1 MAVASE
7 PYAPSVLVSTENL
20 PEKEW
25 LEYRRRGIG
34 GSDAAAI
41 LGISPFATARD
52 LYYDKLKIVPF
63 DDSESNWVAKKM
75 GHLLEDL
82 VAEIFHVKTG
92 YRIYQIKKMF
102 YHPVHTFMLADIDYF
117 VELPGGRTAIL
128 EIKTTNY
135 NAKDHWWSEDGQE
148 IVPLNYEAQGR
159 HYMAVMNI
167 DEVFYCCLYGNNED
181 EVIIRHIDRD
191 RDYEAELIALEQD
204 FWENHILTGTPPPY
218 TEDGDLIL
226 NSVRRHFGPA
236 DPSAPE
242 LILEGNMALLVPRY
256 PYVSRIVGPD
266 PKYRFARKFL
276 QYQWPPKTPKGRRFD
291 VELPGDGVY
300 EVGIKRWNADKTLL
314 LERQVYWLLL
324 LDGNEYTI
332 PKWQVLPLVEALRSG
347 MLGA

>member
-1 MAVASE
+1 MAVASKS
-7 PYAPSVLVSTENL
+7 YAPSVLVSTERL
-20 PEKEW
+20 PEKDW

-102 YHPVHTFMLADIDYF
+102 YHPAHTFMLADIDYF

-181 EVIIRHIDRD
+181 EVIIRHIVRD
-191 RDYEAELIALEQD
+191 RDYEAALIDGCTRVQSFFRVILPVAGTGLAATVIFAFILSWNE
-204 FWENHILTGTPPPY
+204 FFYAVNFTSTTAAKTLPVLITEFSSKFGSNYILTCTAGVLTSLPPVLVA
-218 TEDGDLIL
+218 LIFQRYIISGL
-226 NSVRRHFGPA
+226 
-236 DPSAPE
+236 SA
-242 LILEGNMALLVPRY
+242 GAV
-256 PYVSRIVGPD
+256 
-266 PKYRFARKFL
+266 
-276 QYQWPPKTPKGRRFD
+276 KG
-291 VELPGDGVY
+291 
-300 EVGIKRWNADKTLL
+300 
-314 LERQVYWLLL
+314 
-324 LDGNEYTI
+324 
-332 PKWQVLPLVEALRSG
+332 
-347 MLGA
+347 

>member
-7 PYAPSVLVSTENL
+7 SYAPSVLVSTEGL
-20 PEKEW
+20 PEKDW

-181 EVIIRHIDRD
+181 EVIIRHIVRD

-204 FWENHILTGTPPPY
+204 FWESHILTGMAPPY

-242 LILEGNMALLVPRY
+242 LILEGNMALLIPRY
-256 PYVSRIVGPD
+256 VS
-266 PKYRFARKFL
+266 FL
-276 QYQWPPKTPKGRRFD
+276 QSHYTHYTGRWGYRRTAFAALLYHSSYYAHIASGSSITKGTFPRTHD
-291 VELPGDGVY
+291 TWSSWSQ
-300 EVGIKRWNADKTLL
+300 KRPFG
-314 LERQVYWLLL
+314 Q
-324 LDGNEYTI
+324 
-332 PKWQVLPLVEALRSG
+332 
-347 MLGA
+347 

>member
-7 PYAPSVLVSTENL
+7 SYAPSVLVSTEGL
-20 PEKEW
+20 PEKDW

-148 IVPLNYEAQGR
+148 IIPLNYEAQGR

-191 RDYEAELIALEQD
+191 RDYFKRLQNRGLSNKTARDI
-204 FWENHILTGTPPPY
+204 G
-218 TEDGDLIL
+218 
-226 NSVRRHFGPA
+226 V
-236 DPSAPE
+236 
-242 LILEGNMALLVPRY
+242 LL
-256 PYVSRIVGPD
+256 
-266 PKYRFARKFL
+266 
-276 QYQWPPKTPKGRRFD
+276 KTIFKVVKKKCHCDCPGRD
-291 VELPGDGVY
+291 VELPAYRGKKI
-300 EVGIKRWNADKTLL
+300 EVFSDHEIGLSR
-314 LERQVYWLLL
+314 
-324 LDGNEYTI
+324 
-332 PKWQVLPLVEALRSG
+332 
-347 MLGA
+347 

>member
-7 PYAPSVLVSTENL
+7 SYAPSVLVSTEGL

-148 IVPLNYEAQGR
+148 IVPLNYEASGR
-159 HYMAVMNI
+159 TLGDVVSIEEYSDNQYGRYIDGGVNLQKESVSMAAGAENAVEDMNVMPGEMEVDANI
-167 DEVFYCCLYGNNED
+167 KIVFSMVD
-181 EVIIRHIDRD
+181 
-191 RDYEAELIALEQD
+191 
-204 FWENHILTGTPPPY
+204 
-218 TEDGDLIL
+218 
-226 NSVRRHFGPA
+226 
-236 DPSAPE
+236 
-242 LILEGNMALLVPRY
+242 
-256 PYVSRIVGPD
+256 
-266 PKYRFARKFL
+266 
-276 QYQWPPKTPKGRRFD
+276 
-291 VELPGDGVY
+291 
-300 EVGIKRWNADKTLL
+300 
-314 LERQVYWLLL
+314 
-324 LDGNEYTI
+324 
-332 PKWQVLPLVEALRSG
+332 
-347 MLGA
+347 